1 MNVTNTAG
9 DVVRTPTLTPLG
21 QPEEW
26 QPGETRDLPEALAR
40 ALAVSAHF
48 TLTEETAVQAQPT
61 PVEAAPLGQPAP
73 APEPTPAPEQP
84 QPFAPF
90 GEPTTPTL

>member
-9 DVVRTPTLTPLG
+9 DVVRTPTVTPLG
-21 QPEEW
+21 QPEAW

-40 ALAVSAHF
+40 ALAVSSHF
-48 TLTEETAVQAQPT
+48 TLTTETAAQAQPAPVEAQPT
-61 PVEAAPLGQPAP
+61 PVEAQ
-73 APEPTPAPEQP
+73 PEPTPAPEQP

>member
-26 QPGETRDLPEALAR
+26 QPGETRDLPEPQAR

-48 TLTEETAVQAQPT
+48 TLTTETAAQAQPT
-61 PVEAAPLGQPAP
+61 PVEAQPAP
-73 APEPTPAPEQP
+73 APEPTPASEQP